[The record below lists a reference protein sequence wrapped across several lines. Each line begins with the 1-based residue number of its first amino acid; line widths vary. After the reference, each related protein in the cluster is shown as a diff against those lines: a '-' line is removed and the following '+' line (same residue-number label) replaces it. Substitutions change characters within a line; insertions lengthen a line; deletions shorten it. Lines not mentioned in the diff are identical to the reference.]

1 MTFELSKLVLEN
13 SDKGFN
19 KCLAVCKEALN
30 MYALLKKKYIRGN
43 NSPFMS
49 RTLSKKIMKRS
60 GLRNKLLKSNSEADK
75 KNYAKQRN
83 YCVPLLR
90 KTKKKYYG
98 NLDSRKIKDNR
109 TFWRTVKPFLSNK
122 SVENVKI
129 ILVEKE
135 EILTKDNSFAKALNN
150 FFSNIVKIL
159 EISDDMHSHPL
170 AKEVN
175 APTMRAI
182 MKYQNH
188 PSVLTILDKYKN
200 NSIFTFPHVTKE
212 EVFKEIGNLDTT
224 KSSQDRYSD
233 KNNKTGFGY
242 ICIFCT

>member
-1 MTFELSKLVLEN
+1 M
-13 SDKGFN
+13 
-19 KCLAVCKEALN
+19 
-30 MYALLKKKYIRGN
+30 
-43 NSPFMS
+43 
-49 RTLSKKIMKRS
+49 
-60 GLRNKLLKSNSEADK
+60 
-75 KNYAKQRN
+75 
-83 YCVPLLR
+83 PLLR

-135 EILTKDNSFAKALNN
+135 EILTKDNSVAKVLNN
-150 FFSNIVKIL
+150 FFSNIVKTL

-175 APTMRAI
+175 APSMRAI

-188 PSVLTILDKYKN
+188 SSVLTILDKYKN
-200 NSIFTFPHVTKE
+200 NSIFAFPHVTKE
-212 EVFKEIGNLDTT
+212 EVLKEIGNLDTT
-224 KSSQDRYSD
+224 KSSQDRYSE
-233 KNNKTGFGY
+233 KNNKKEFEY
-242 ICIFCT
+242 ICIFYT

>member
-19 KCLAVCKEALN
+19 KCLVVCKEALN
-30 MYALLKKKYIRGN
+30 MYAPLKKRYIRGN

-135 EILTKDNSFAKALNN
+135 EILTKDNSVAKVLNN
-150 FFSNIVKIL
+150 FFSNIVKTL

-175 APTMRAI
+175 APSMRAI

-188 PSVLTILDKYKN
+188 SSVLTILDKYKN
-200 NSIFTFPHVTKE
+200 NSILSFPHVTKE
-212 EVFKEIGNLDTT
+212 EVLKEIDNLDTT
-224 KSSQDRYSD
+224 KSSQDRYSE
-233 KNNKTGFGY
+233 KNNKTEFEY
-242 ICIFCT
+242 ICIFYT